1 MGGPNEKYD
10 RFFILLCC
18 LFLGHFVSEVLPIVL
33 PGPVCAMGLFL
44 AALISGVVDEEIIDE
59 VCQNLCLHM
68 NLFFAPGAVSLISFY
83 SKLRPHLIKLLF
95 VTVASTCIVIVVT
108 GWTAQLLAR
117 RRDVEYD

>member
-1 MGGPNEKYD
+1 MLSVFRSFCFGSVAH
-10 RFFILLCC
+10 C
-18 LFLGHFVSEVLPIVL
+18 VA
-33 PGPVCAMGLFL
+33 GPVCAMGLFL

>member
-1 MGGPNEKYD
+1 MKNTVG
-10 RFFILLCC
+10 FFILLCC

-68 NLFFAPGAVSLISFY
+68 NLFFAPGAVNLISFY

-95 VTVASTCIVIVVT
+95 VTVTSTCIVIVVT